1 MNTPFFSPGLQVFL
15 AACFSFAAVFT
26 GANGLLAV
34 PAAAVVAALICG
46 LLAFGKMQELEG
58 SSVIRFGLL
67 AASAVT
73 ALLFLLATWSTAV
86 WPFMLTLL
94 LALIPVALWV
104 GLWLFARRLSPGPA
118 NTTAS
123 TN

>member
-34 PAAAVVAALICG
+34 PVAAVVAALVCG
-46 LLAFGKMQELEG
+46 LLAFGKMQHAEG
-58 SSVIRFGLL
+58 SSVIRFGLPG
-67 AASAVT
+67 ASAVT

-94 LALIPVALWV
+94 LALVPVALWA
-104 GLWLFARRLSPGPA
+104 GLWLIARRLSPGPSDSA
-118 NTTAS
+118 TPTG
-123 TN
+123 